1 MLLNGVL
8 KRLVKTGALTV
19 INHNGRVRHYG
30 IAANGDV
37 PDDRR
42 VVICL
47 HKPTT
52 AWRLALNPKLA
63 LGEAYMDGDLT
74 IEQGSIFDFLTTVV
88 QDMGP
93 HGALPF
99 QGIQRLFER
108 GLRLWYQFNPEAA
121 ASRRVRHHYDLDG
134 RLYDL
139 FLDTDKQYSCAY
151 FPTPDAT
158 LEQAQLAKKRH
169 IAAKLKLQPGMK
181 VLEIGCGWGGLAL
194 YLAETCG
201 VEVTGITL
209 SHEQHAIA
217 TRRAQERGLSDRVK
231 FQICDYRNMAGQY
244 DRIVSVGMF
253 EHVGVPH
260 YRAYFAGIHRL
271 LKDDGVALLHSI
283 GRSEGP
289 GTTPAFIRKY
299 IFPGGYI
306 PALSEVIPVVE
317 QSQLWV
323 TDIEILRLH
332 YAETLKHWRERFL
345 AQWDKARALYDERF
359 CRMWEFYLAA
369 SEVTFR
375 HWGHMVFQAQ
385 LTKHLDTL
393 PITRDYILED
403 ERSLAAREKPQRPFA
418 KTA

>member
-1 MLLNGVL
+1 MLLGAVFRKL
-8 KRLVKTGALTV
+8 IRTGSLTV
-19 INHNGRVRHYG
+19 INHRGVSQHFG
-30 IAANGDV
+30 EAPG
-37 PDDRR
+37 PHT
-42 VVICL
+42 VVIRL
-47 HKPTT
+47 TRPSTE
-52 AWRLALNPKLA
+52 WRIALNPKLA
-63 LGEAYMDGDLT
+63 VGECYMDGEL
-74 IEQGSIFDFLTTVV
+74 IVEQGSIYDFLAVV
-88 QDMGP
+88 VSNLGV
-93 HGALPF
+93 HGTIPF
-99 QGIQRLFER
+99 SGVQRAWER
-108 GLRLWYQFNPEAA
+108 AMRLWYQFNPEAA

-151 FPTPDAT
+151 FATPDAT

-169 IAAKLKLQPGMK
+169 IAAKLALQPGMT

-201 VEVTGITL
+201 VEVLGITL

-231 FQICDYRNMAGQY
+231 FEIVDYRRMAGRTF

-260 YRAYFAGIHRL
+260 YREYFAGIESL
-271 LKDDGVALLHSI
+271 LKDDGVALVHSI
-283 GRSEGP
+283 GRSDGP
-289 GTTPAFIRKY
+289 GVTPAFIRKY

-306 PALSEVIPVVE
+306 PALSEVMPVVE
-317 QSQLWV
+317 QSGLWV
-323 TDIEILRLH
+323 TDMEILRLH
-332 YAETLKHWRERFL
+332 YAETLKHWRARFM

-369 SEVTFR
+369 SEIAFR
-375 HWGHMVFQAQ
+375 LWGQMVFQAQ
-385 LTKHLDTL
+385 LAKRVDTL
-393 PITRDYILED
+393 PITRDYMLET
-403 ERSLAAREKPQRPFA
+403 ERDLAGRETPQRPFA

>member
-1 MLLNGVL
+1 MLLDDLL
-8 KRLVKTGALTV
+8 KRVVKIGSLTMIDPKGRSHHYGEPANDSTVVIRLNGALTPLQLV
-19 INHNGRVRHYG
+19 
-30 IAANGDV
+30 
-37 PDDRR
+37 
-42 VVICL
+42 
-47 HKPTT
+47 
-52 AWRLALNPKLA
+52 LNPKLA
-63 LGEAYMDGDLT
+63 VGEAFMDGRLVL
-74 IEQGSIFDFLTTVV
+74 ERGSIYDFLETVV
-88 QDMGP
+88 QNLGP
-93 HGALPF
+93 QGELPF
-99 QGIQRLFER
+99 QAVQRGWER
-108 GLRLWYQFNPEAA
+108 LLRWWHQFNPETA

-151 FPTPDAT
+151 FPTPDTT

-169 IAAKLKLQPGMK
+169 IAAKLRLKPGMK

-201 VEVTGITL
+201 VEVVGITL

-217 TRRAQERGLSDRVK
+217 KRRAEERGLADRVT
-231 FQICDYRNMAGQY
+231 FEICDYRKMDGQF

-260 YRAYFAGIHRL
+260 YPEYFNGVHRL
-271 LKDDGVALLHSI
+271 LKDDGVALIHSI

-289 GTTPAFIRKY
+289 GSTPAFIRKY

-306 PALSEVIPVVE
+306 PALSEVMPTIE
-317 QSQLWV
+317 RSGLWT

-332 YAETLKHWRERFL
+332 YAETLKHWRQRFM

-375 HWGHMVFQAQ
+375 HWGHMVFQVQ
-385 LTKHLDTL
+385 LTKHVETT
-393 PITRDYILED
+393 PITRDYMLEE
-403 ERSLAAREKPQRPFA
+403 ERRLAGIEKPARPFA